1 MPSQPEVTSGP
12 WRLTALTAAAAAL
25 LTVAVGGLPFLR
37 FAYRAPEL
45 HVALETTAALT
56 ALVLA
61 FLVYGRFRANGSLQ
75 ALLLSLSLGIV
86 AVANLLLA
94 MLPSALG
101 IEGQEVRDWASV
113 ALRLTGTLLLTAAAL
128 LRPDVVVSRR
138 RAGATALLVLGL
150 LAVVAAPLLLGTDP
164 PPPIDPDVDLSESGR
179 PLIIG
184 HPLLLAAHAA
194 GGVGYAVAAAAFT
207 HQATRRPDPLIRWL
221 GAACALAAFSRVNYL
236 LFPSLYSDFVY
247 TGDLLRFGF
256 YVLLL
261 VGAAREVQSF
271 WQARAHAAVLE
282 ERRRMARDLHD
293 GLTQELSYIW
303 TQSRALEGGSGGP
316 ETVQRI
322 NSAAARALDEA
333 RSAIAALTRTS
344 SAGFYDVLLA
354 TTDGLASRYD
364 AKVVLE
370 VDESAAVAPAEGD
383 AILRIVAEAFRN
395 AVLHGGAAC
404 VRVEVTGAPLC
415 LTVRDDGTGF
425 DPDRAPTGSGFG
437 LTSMRER
444 AEGLG
449 ADFALTSTPGSGTA
463 VTVCWPESDTNGARH
478 PRE

>member
-1 MPSQPEVTSGP
+1 MPSQPDASQGS
-12 WRLTALTAAAAAL
+12 WRLTILAALAAAL
-25 LTVAVGGLPFLR
+25 VTAAVIGLPFLR

-61 FLVYGRFRANGSLQ
+61 FLVYGRFRATGSLQ
-75 ALLLSLSLGIV
+75 ALLLALSLGIV

-94 MLPSALG
+94 MLPAALG
-101 IEGQEVRDWASV
+101 IAGQEVRDWASV
-113 ALRLTGTLLLTAAAL
+113 ALRLLGTLLLTTAAV
-128 LRPDVVVSRR
+128 LRPEVVVSRR
-138 RAGATALLVLGL
+138 RAATAGLSVLMLLVLIGAL
-150 LAVVAAPLLLGTDP
+150 LPSIAELPPALDP
-164 PPPIDPDVDLSESGR
+164 EVDLSESGR
-179 PLIIG
+179 PLVSG
-184 HPLLLAAHAA
+184 HPMLLAAHAV
-194 GGVGYAVAAAAFT
+194 GGVAYAIAALAFT

-261 VGAAREVQSF
+261 IGGAREVQSF

-282 ERRRMARDLHD
+282 ERRRLARDLHD

-303 TQSRALEGGSGGP
+303 TQSRRLAAHPDDRQAVERIGG
-316 ETVQRI
+316 
-322 NSAAARALDEA
+322 AAARALDEA
-333 RSAIAALTRTS
+333 RGAIAALTQNS
-344 SAGFYDVLLA
+344 DAGFAAVLEQA
-354 TTDGLASRYD
+354 ADGLASRYD
-364 AKVVLE
+364 ASVA
-370 VDESAAVAPAEGD
+370 VDVAPDVQVSPEQGD
-383 AILRIVAEAFRN
+383 ALLRIVAEAFRN
-395 AVLHGGAAC
+395 AVRHGGASTVYVA
-404 VRVEVTGAPLC
+404 VRMPLE
-415 LTVRDDGTGF
+415 LVVRDDGTGF
-425 DPDRAPTGSGFG
+425 DLSLPGEATGFG

-449 ADFALTSTPGSGTA
+449 AEFDLVSAPGVGTSI
-463 VTVCWPESDTNGARH
+463 TVRWPESGSNGTRH

>member
-1 MPSQPEVTSGP
+1 MPSPPDASS
-12 WRLTALTAAAAAL
+12 WRLTALTALAAAL
-25 LTVAVGGLPFLR
+25 VTVAVIGLPFLR

-61 FLVYGRFRANGSLQ
+61 FLVYGRFRSNGSLQ
-75 ALLLSLSLGIV
+75 ALLLALSLGIV

-94 MLPSALG
+94 MLPAALG

-113 ALRLTGTLLLTAAAL
+113 ALRLLGTLLLTTAAVLRPEVVIGRRRAVTAVLSVLLLLLLVAAL
-128 LRPDVVVSRR
+128 LPSIAD
-138 RAGATALLVLGL
+138 L
-150 LAVVAAPLLLGTDP
+150 P
-164 PPPIDPDVDLSESGR
+164 PAIDPDVDLSESGR
-179 PLIIG
+179 PLVIG
-184 HPLLLAAHAA
+184 HPMLLAAHAV
-194 GGVGYAVAAAAFT
+194 GGVAYAIATLAFT

-221 GAACALAAFSRVNYL
+221 AAACALAAFSRVNYL

-261 VGAAREVQSF
+261 VGGAREVQSF

-282 ERRRMARDLHD
+282 ERRRLARDLHD
-293 GLTQELSYIW
+293 GLTQELTYIW
-303 TQSRALEGGSGGP
+303 TQSRKLEAGSADP
-316 ETVQRI
+316 EAVQRI
-322 NSAAARALDEA
+322 NGAAARAIDEA

-364 AKVVLE
+364 AKVALE
-370 VDESAAVAPAEGD
+370 VDESATVAPAEGD

-395 AVLHGGAAC
+395 AVLHGGASC
-404 VRVEVTGAPLC
+404 VRVSVSGSPLC
-415 LTVRDDGTGF
+415 LAIRDDGAGF
-425 DPDRAPTGSGFG
+425 DPEAAESGSGFG
-437 LTSMRER
+437 LVSMRER

-449 ADFALTSTPGSGTA
+449 AEFRVVSAPGAGTS
-463 VTVCWPESDTNGARH
+463 VTVRWAESGSNGTRH